1 VIDDTGS
8 RPRLLTIAETMAVL
22 HCSRKTLYRLFD
34 AGKLQRTYVGP
45 RAPRV
50 DEAEVEA
57 FRQRAAGQ
65 SWAAA

>member
-1 VIDDTGS
+1 
-8 RPRLLTIAETMAVL
+8 MAVL